1 MEKGIDKLTG
11 ELAKLADQLSKAIP
25 KGYAE
30 LVKEYA
36 FDHGVAAIGNG
47 LLALLTIALLA
58 VVVCIEIKYL
68 AKFATRLA
76 KHSEDFYF
84 VYNLTYV
91 LCLII
96 TGVFV
101 SIAVCIIFGYIKAC
115 VYEIRH
121 MIAPNYYM
129 LKTIIGK

>member
-36 FDHGVAAIGNG
+36 LDHGVAAIGK
-47 LLALLTIALLA
+47 A
-58 VVVCIEIKYL
+58 VMILV
-68 AKFATRLA
+68 
-76 KHSEDFYF
+76 
-84 VYNLTYV
+84 
-91 LCLII
+91 LII
-96 TGVFV
+96 ILVIGICLEVKWFKKHARKIADASDCPEDKYNSILFNCVFGTALTTV
-101 SIAVCIIFGYIKAC
+101 VLVCVILSLGNDC
-115 VYEIRH
+115 VNEIRH

-129 LKTIIGK
+129 LKTIVGK

>member
-36 FDHGVAAIGNG
+36 LDHGVAAIGTAVMILVLIVILVIG
-47 LLALLTIALLA
+47 ICLEVKWFKKHARKIADASDCPEDKYNSILFGCVLGTS
-58 VVVCIEIKYL
+58 VITTVLVC
-68 AKFATRLA
+68 
-76 KHSEDFYF
+76 
-84 VYNLTYV
+84 V
-91 LCLII
+91 
-96 TGVFV
+96 
-101 SIAVCIIFGYIKAC
+101 IFSLGNDC
-115 VYEIRH
+115 VNEIRH

-129 LKTIIGK
+129 LKTIVGK